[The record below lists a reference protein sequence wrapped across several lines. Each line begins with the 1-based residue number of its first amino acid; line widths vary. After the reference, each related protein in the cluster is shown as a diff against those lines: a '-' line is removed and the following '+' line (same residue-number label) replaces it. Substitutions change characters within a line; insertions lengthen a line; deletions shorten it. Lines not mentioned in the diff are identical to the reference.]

1 MSLPALNALPVA
13 RPATPGGG
21 AEPAEPVAPEGG
33 FAVALESAVGE
44 ADALANE
51 PLDTAVAEALPDTAA
66 PAQPAP
72 AVPVLAEATP
82 ASAPAANPAAPSVV
96 AWPPPGL
103 SALFPVAQASASTTS
118 VPADEAAPPALLSA
132 AQAPATSAVVANPA
146 LAAQVQLSGELPPR
160 ALRLA
165 SASASAIDTQALG
178 LKADDSA
185 DVLPLSAPITNAALA
200 ATQAAA
206 QTAAASN
213 ASALLPN
220 ADATASALARTVI
233 AQARPGGDAVVS
245 TFDASL
251 SSVLDARGSDSASP
265 LSSLSSGPGGLAR
278 VELPSALAAPVPLHT
293 PRFADEM
300 ATRLAWIAQQAGGE
314 ATLRIS
320 PEGMGPVDIRV
331 SLDGDRI
338 DLGFTAAQADTRAAL
353 ENALPKL
360 RDMLQQQGLQL
371 GHADV
376 GQRHAQGS
384 NASGDGR
391 SERSGSASG
400 RSEELA
406 AVPGVSGE
414 IVVRVPTSRGL
425 LDLYA

>member
-13 RPATPGGG
+13 RPATPGAG
-21 AEPAEPVAPEGG
+21 AEPAEPVAPESG

-51 PLDTAVAEALPDTAA
+51 PLDTAVAEALPEAAA

-72 AVPVLAEATP
+72 VEAALT
-82 ASAPAANPAAPSVV
+82 SAPTANPAAPAAV

-103 SALFPVAQASASTTS
+103 SALFPVAQASASTTV
-118 VPADEAAPPALLSA
+118 VPAEEAPPPALLSA
-132 AQAPATSAVVANPA
+132 TQAPATSAVAANPA
-146 LAAQVQLSGELPPR
+146 LAAQVQLTGELPPR

-165 SASASAIDTQALG
+165 NASASTIDTQALG

-185 DVLPLSAPITNAALA
+185 EVLPLPAPITNAALA

-206 QTAAASN
+206 QAAAASN

-220 ADATASALARTVI
+220 ADAAAAALARTVV
-233 AQARPGGDAVVS
+233 AQARPGGDASVS

-251 SSVLDARGSDSASP
+251 SSVLDARGSDTASP

-293 PRFADEM
+293 PRFAEEM
-300 ATRLAWIAQQAGGE
+300 ATRVAWIAQQAGGE

-360 RDMLQQQGLQL
+360 REMLQQQGLQL

-384 NASGDGR
+384 NASGDGP
-391 SERSGSASG
+391 SERSAGTSSRTDDMANV
-400 RSEELA
+400 A
-406 AVPGVSGE
+406 GVSGE